1 MPKRI
6 KTRLPKRVAW
16 YEGEVLH
23 VIRLGKTTND
33 KIAESWMQVLQT
45 YHFDLRQLSLV
56 RSHLDGKRKHT
67 MKQFFDL
74 DGANCLDC
82 PLSNNSGN
90 GKCYTHKLR
99 QYTGMLSMLKS
110 LCNEDIYEGVNAM
123 QRAAI
128 MKMAERADF
137 IRFGTYG
144 EPSLL
149 DIGLVG
155 DIVLSK
161 RDKVQ
166 WTGYTH
172 QARKPWAQQYKAYF
186 MASAHSDKD
195 AASITGW
202 RSFVCVEPKDTST
215 AVQCPASKE
224 LSLSNC
230 ASCGLCS
237 GVVGKGDKNVKTLI
251 H

>member
-1 MPKRI
+1 MSKNRI
-6 KTRLPKRVAW
+6 AW
-16 YEGEVLH
+16 HDGNVLH

-33 KIAESWMQVLQT
+33 KIAEPWMKVLQT
-45 YHFDLRQLSLV
+45 YHFDLRQLALV
-56 RSHLDGKRKHT
+56 RSHLDSKSKFS

-74 DGANCLDC
+74 DEACCLDC

-90 GKCYTHKLR
+90 GKCYTHKVG
-99 QYTGMLSMLKS
+99 QYKGFLSMLRS
-110 LCNEDIYEGVNAM
+110 ICNKDEVFYGLDEVDRLGIK
-123 QRAAI
+123 Q
-128 MKMAERADF
+128 MAERADF

-149 DIGLVG
+149 PLDLVG
-155 DIVLSK
+155 DIVMHGK
-161 RDKVQ
+161 CK

-172 QARKPWAQQYKAYF
+172 QARKPWAQNYSAYF

-202 RSFVCVEPKDTST
+202 RSFVCVEPDDTST
-215 AVQCPASKE
+215 GVQCPASKE
-224 LSLSNC
+224 LSVSTC
-230 ASCGLCS
+230 AKCGLCS
-237 GVVGKGDKNVKTLI
+237 GITGKGKKNIKINI